1 MEKQDNN
8 LFKITKNLTYQQ
20 LMSNPILDIAAR
32 FWEKERYN
40 AFKILYRSF
49 RIIDDLVDNNRSIT
63 KNFSLI
69 ERKKLTI
76 YIDNWIRTIEKKE
89 SNDSQLEYL
98 FDTIKKYEIPLW
110 PWKNFSKSMKYDLQY
125 NGFKTFNNFVKY
137 AEGAS
142 IAPAS
147 VFIHL
152 CGINKHNGSYQIP
165 NFDIK
170 KAAKP
175 AALFAYIVHIIRDF
189 QKDQINNLNY
199 FADDLIKK
207 NGLNKSK
214 LKRIANGDEINT
226 GFRNLMKQYY
236 DYAEIYR
243 QKTRKTIDNISK
255 NLKPQYHLSLEIL
268 YNLYLQI
275 YERIDINNGNFSTEE
290 LNPSPKEIKERI
302 DITISNFA

>member
-1 MEKQDNN
+1 M
-8 LFKITKNLTYQQ
+8 
-20 LMSNPILDIAAR
+20 
-32 FWEKERYN
+32 
-40 AFKILYRSF
+40 
-49 RIIDDLVDNNRSIT
+49 
-63 KNFSLI
+63 
-69 ERKKLTI
+69 
-76 YIDNWIRTIEKKE
+76 
-89 SNDSQLEYL
+89 
-98 FDTIKKYEIPLW
+98 
-110 PWKNFSKSMKYDLQY
+110 
-125 NGFKTFNNFVKY
+125 
-137 AEGAS
+137 
-142 IAPAS
+142 
-147 VFIHL
+147 
-152 CGINKHNGSYQIP
+152 
-165 NFDIK
+165 DIK

-175 AALFAYIVHIIRDF
+175 AALYAYIVHIIRDF

-207 NGLNKSK
+207 NGLNISK